1 MPSPIR
7 GMFIL
12 IYRRIF
18 VMQIAKKLFNVSIIA
33 MSSIIVKM
41 PGRLL
46 HTDVSRFQYIRYYSL
61 LLPLKRASNSAF
73 FGIRPIEVQFYNF
86 SPGGKS

>member
-1 MPSPIR
+1 MASPIR

-18 VMQIAKKLFNVSIIA
+18 VTQIAKRLFNISIIA
-33 MSSIIVKM
+33 MNSIIVIM

-46 HTDVSRFQYIRYYSL
+46 HTDVSCFQYIRYYNS
-61 LLPLKRASNSAF
+61 LLPLKRASR
-73 FGIRPIEVQFYNF
+73 GIVYNF
-86 SPGGKS
+86 SPGEGS